1 MTLWFLSLSFHS
13 ICDFF
18 TILAGAECDAEP
30 PVFPPRALGGH
41 SVRVQ
46 PDHSGP
52 GGGSAC
58 GSAQRHRGP
67 AAVQHEDLPRPPA
80 GQPASLITRQPA
92 TQRIRIRTLTSP
104 PSTSLHMQMFALLLF
119 FPPLCVLV
127 RLAYR
132 PVRLCRCRRTACWL
146 SAASSSFKTS
156 VPFDKLVCLR
166 RSHIVNPGGGQ
177 DNQGSNSAAC
187 SLEQIGIQLKY
198 FSTQKAKAKRKRPRQ
213 RQHAEKA
220 SV

>member
-1 MTLWFLSLSFHS
+1 MVGVLSGEIKTTLVTSHTSQFKSKLFSYSFSSFCLEVTFWFLSLSLHS

-18 TILAGAECDAEP
+18 TTLAGAECDAEP
-30 PVFPPRALGGH
+30 PLFPPRALGGH

-58 GSAQRHRGP
+58 GSAQRHRVP
-67 AAVQHEDLPRPPA
+67 AAVHHEDLPRPPA

-92 TQRIRIRTLTSP
+92 TQRMRIRTLSSP
-104 PSTSLHMQMFALLLF
+104 PLPSLHMHVFALFLLLF
-119 FPPLCVLV
+119 PPQCVLV
-127 RLAYR
+127 RLTHR

-156 VPFDKLVCLR
+156 P
-166 RSHIVNPGGGQ
+166 
-177 DNQGSNSAAC
+177 
-187 SLEQIGIQLKY
+187 
-198 FSTQKAKAKRKRPRQ
+198 ST
-213 RQHAEKA
+213 
-220 SV
+220 S